1 MLMAIALNRWKHKGA
16 LLWAAPALLAFGICP
31 AQSVAKAPA
40 SPGIAV
46 VRYSV
51 AQGENLYTLAQRY
64 FIRPDD
70 YKAVQR
76 LNRIADPRRVP
87 IGMQLRIPVRLLKRE
102 PIRAVVH
109 SYRGEVRIA
118 ARPAITGMIVREGDL
133 IKTGERSFVT
143 LTLPDDSAVA
153 LPSNSA
159 VRVRLLRRT
168 VLGNHL
174 ERLFAIEQGRV
185 SATVTPMTDPL
196 SDFQFVAP
204 TATTSVRGTQ
214 FRVSYDIAAK
224 RATGEVLE
232 GKVAFDSPGMN
243 EQLVPAGFGTANG
256 LAVPLPLLPPPDLL
270 HADRTQSEEALFFA
284 VSPVT
289 GAARYH
295 VQIGRDADFLEVL
308 DEASAETP
316 EARLASLPNGS
327 YFVRLTAIDQNQ
339 LEGKPATYAF
349 ERRLNRISTSSEE
362 SKVGRYRQYLFRW
375 RTPDAPGAHYRFQLW
390 RADES
395 VPTVD
400 EIGLTG
406 TSFIVTDLAKGRY
419 HWRVMTSEMVGG
431 RLFEKW
437 SSDRELTVEDA
448 R

>member
-1 MLMAIALNRWKHKGA
+1 MVHYI
-16 LLWAAPALLAFGICP
+16 
-31 AQSVAKAPA
+31 
-40 SPGIAV
+40 
-46 VRYSV
+46 V

-64 FIRPDD
+64 FTQPDD

-87 IGMQLRIPVRLLKRE
+87 TGMELRIPRRLLKRE
-102 PIRAVVH
+102 PIQAVVQ
-109 SYRGEVRIA
+109 SYRGAVRIA
-118 ARPAITGMIVREGDL
+118 ARPALTGMIVREGDL

-143 LTLPDDSAVA
+143 LSLPDESAVA

-174 ERLFAIEQGRV
+174 ERLFAIEQGRA

-214 FRVSYDIAAK
+214 FRVSYDAATN

-232 GKVAFDSPGMN
+232 GKVAFHSPGMD
-243 EQLVPAGFGTANG
+243 EQLVPAGFGTTNG
-256 LAVPLPLLPPPDLL
+256 LANPLPLLPSPDLL
-270 HADRTQSEEALFFA
+270 RADRTQSEDDLLFA
-284 VSPVT
+284 ISPVA

-308 DEASAETP
+308 DEASATTP
-316 EARLASLPNGS
+316 EARLASLPNGT

-349 ERRLNRISTSSEE
+349 ERRLNRISTSFEG

-375 RTPDAPGAHYRFQLW
+375 RAPDAPGAHYRFQLW
-390 RADES
+390 RADEA

-406 TSFIVTDLAKGRY
+406 TSFIITDLAKGRY
-419 HWRVMTSEMVGG
+419 HWRVMTSEMVEG

-437 SSDRELTVEDA
+437 SSDLELMVEDA

>member
-1 MLMAIALNRWKHKGA
+1 MVIALNRWTHKEA
-16 LLWAAPALLAFGICP
+16 LLWAATLSLAL
-31 AQSVAKAPA
+31 SVALSGANA
-40 SPGIAV
+40 STEPV

-51 AQGENLYTLAQRY
+51 AQGENLYTLALRY
-64 FIRPDD
+64 FIQPGD
-70 YKAVQR
+70 YKAVQQ

-87 IGMQLRIPVRLLKRE
+87 TGMELRIPRRLLKRE
-102 PIRAVVH
+102 PIPAVVQ

-118 ARPAITGMIVREGDL
+118 ARPAAVGMIVREGDL
-133 IKTGERSFVT
+133 IRTGERSFVT

-174 ERLFAIEQGRV
+174 ERLFAIEQGRAN
-185 SATVTPMTDPL
+185 ATVSPMTDSL
-196 SDFQFVAP
+196 SDFRFVAP
-204 TATTSVRGTQ
+204 TSTTSVRGTQ
-214 FRVSYDIAAK
+214 FRVSYDAAAQ

-232 GKVAFDSPGMN
+232 GKVAFLSPGRD
-243 EQLVPAGFGTANG
+243 EQLVMAGFGMANWLG
-256 LAVPLPLLPPPDLL
+256 NPLPLLAPPALLRADQAQSDDDLV
-270 HADRTQSEEALFFA
+270 FA
-284 VSPVT
+284 VTPVT
-289 GAARYH
+289 GATRYH

-308 DEASAETP
+308 DEAFSTTP

-327 YFVRLTAIDQNQ
+327 YFVRLTAIDDNQ

-349 ERRLNRISTSSEE
+349 ERRLNRINTSLEQ

-375 RTPDAPGAHYRFQLW
+375 RAPDVPSAHYRFQLW
-390 RADES
+390 REDEA

-419 HWRVMTSEMVGG
+419 RWRVMTSELVEG
-431 RLFEKW
+431 RQFDKW
-437 SSDRELTVEDA
+437 SADRELTVEYV